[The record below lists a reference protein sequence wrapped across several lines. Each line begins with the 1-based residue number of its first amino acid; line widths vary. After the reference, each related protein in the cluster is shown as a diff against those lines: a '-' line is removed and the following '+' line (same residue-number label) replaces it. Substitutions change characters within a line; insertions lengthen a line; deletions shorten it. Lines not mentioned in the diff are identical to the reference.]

1 MTHNFFLKYGTQ
13 KIPFDLP
20 DHTDVLQIND
30 PETKIMASE
39 FASGLRNELER
50 LNPDLTN
57 GVAVVLADKTRLCG
71 YPEFLPVLL
80 RTLEEFGAG
89 SDKIRIFIAYGT
101 HPRQSEEEC
110 QNAYGESYRH
120 CRFVHHDCD
129 DLECFANKGRT
140 ARGTPVYMRRDISDA
155 GFLIT
160 FGAISHHYFA
170 GYGGGR
176 KLIFP
181 GLGWKKA
188 IYRNHGLFLDTQ
200 AQTLAPSCQSG
211 LLDGNPLAEDLAE
224 FETYR
229 PADMAIHGILDSQG
243 QVRDLLVGSGTA
255 HFRRACADHGENCE
269 RIIEQQYD
277 LLIASAG
284 GYPKDV
290 NFIQAHKAIDNAA
303 KFVRDRGTLL
313 MLMECRDGIGS
324 ETFLPWFEMGDW
336 NRAFKKLSEK
346 YEGNGGTALSMMSK
360 LRRINISIVTALN
373 HSHAETIGFEKISIE
388 QAHKFAKQA
397 HGATAV
403 IPNASLLV
411 GIGEN

>member
-1 MTHNFFLKYGTQ
+1 MTHNFFLKYGTR

-80 RTLEEFGAG
+80 RTIEEFGAG

-110 QNAYGESYRH
+110 LNAYGESYRH

-211 LLDGNPLAEDLAE
+211 LLDGNHLAEDLAE

-255 HFRRACADHGENCE
+255 HFRRACADHGKNCE

-360 LRRINISIVTALN
+360 LRRINISIVTDLN
-373 HSHAETIGFEKISIE
+373 DSHAETIGFEKISIE
-388 QAHKFAKQA
+388 QAHKLAKQA

-411 GIGEN
+411 GLGEN